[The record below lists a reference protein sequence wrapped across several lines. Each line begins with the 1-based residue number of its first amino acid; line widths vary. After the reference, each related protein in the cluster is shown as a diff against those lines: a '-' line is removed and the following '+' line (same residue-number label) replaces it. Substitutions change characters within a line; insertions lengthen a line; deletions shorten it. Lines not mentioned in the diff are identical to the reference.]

1 MQLGSLPDEVRRN
14 ALLEAIFTKYYR
26 QMEYVAFS
34 VLQNRQ
40 DAEDAVQNAFIAL
53 SGHIDTLCE
62 MEDFRLYYYVTETA
76 KHKAIDLLR
85 SRKPTFSYDEMFVDI
100 DDGVDVAESL
110 INKDSADKLLK
121 CIKELPDKYR
131 DVLALHYVNDLSN
144 AEIAEIVGRS
154 STTVRKQLQRGRELL
169 YKRWTESSEYHEKD

>member
-1 MQLGSLPDEVRRN
+1 
-14 ALLEAIFTKYYR
+14 
-26 QMEYVAFS
+26 MEYVAFS

-40 DAEDAVQNAFIAL
+40 DAEDAVQNAFLAL
-53 SGHIDTLCE
+53 SGHVDTLCK

-85 SRKPTFSYDEMFVDI
+85 SRKPTFSYDEMFIDI
-100 DDGVDVAESL
+100 DDGVDVTESL
-110 INKDSADKLLK
+110 INKDSADELLK

-131 DVLALHYVNDLSN
+131 DVLALHYVNDLSS

-154 STTVRKQLQRGRELL
+154 STTVRKQLQRGREIL
-169 YKRWTESSEYHEKD
+169 YKRWKGNHENE

>member
-1 MQLGSLPDEVRRN
+1 MQLGSLPEEVRRN
-14 ALLEAIFTKYYR
+14 ALLEGIFNKYYR

-40 DAEDAVQNAFIAL
+40 DAEDAVQNAFLAL
-53 SGHIDTLCE
+53 SGHVDTLCE

-85 SRKPTFSYDEMFVDI
+85 SRKPTFSYDEMFIDI

-110 INKDSADKLLK
+110 INKDSVDKLLK

-154 STTVRKQLQRGRELL
+154 STTVRKQLQRGREIL
-169 YKRWTESSEYHEKD
+169 YKRWKESSEYHENE

>member
-1 MQLGSLPDEVRRN
+1 
-14 ALLEAIFTKYYR
+14 
-26 QMEYVAFS
+26 MEYVAFS

-40 DAEDAVQNAFIAL
+40 DAEDAVQNAFVAL
-53 SGHIDTLCE
+53 SGHIDTLCK

-85 SRKPTFSYDEMFVDI
+85 SRKPTLSYDEMFVDI
-100 DDGVDVAESL
+100 DDGVDVTELL
-110 INKDSADKLLK
+110 INKDSADELLK
-121 CIKELPDKYR
+121 CIKELPDRYR

-154 STTVRKQLQRGRELL
+154 PTTVRKQLQRGREIL
-169 YKRWTESSEYHEKD
+169 YKRWKAHTETEDR